1 MTVLLVGETGTGK
14 ELFARGMHAASPR
27 SAEPFVAINCAA
39 IPETLLESELF
50 GHEPGAFTDAKT
62 LKRGLLEVAERGTV
76 FLDEV
81 AELPPQAPG
90 KAPESGGGQAL
101 PPTGRIRRADTPG
114 AHHRRNQHG
123 TRTRR
128 GKQPLSRREGRW
140 SDAAVSY
147 ESLVRDPLANEQ
159 TRLSALRWLG
169 RVYLEQG
176 NRGAAMDVLE
186 AAVAAATQAGS
197 PSKIAQALNVVAI
210 VHQSSGDLDRAE
222 LIYREA
228 RGTAESIRDS
238 EAMAMID
245 QNLGTVASI
254 RGDIRGALESFQRSL
269 AGYRA
274 LGMLDH
280 AAQVLNNIGL
290 AYTDLGELDEAEA
303 AYAAAAEAFG
313 EQHDRPNEMNVAL
326 NQVQLCIATGRFDD
340 AQERVEALL
349 ALTGEIAPSWRGE
362 VFRHVGV
369 IARERGDYV
378 KAAEYL
384 GRAGECAEEGED
396 LLLKADVAE
405 QLAELYWTQKR
416 HRDMLAHLNKSHALY
431 SRLKAQHRVAQVER
445 RNAALESRFLEMAH
459 HWGDSIESKDH
470 YTQGHCER
478 VAFFACV
485 LADSMGMDSRSL
497 FWFRL
502 GALLH
507 DIGKIIVPTEV
518 LNKAGPLTGRG
529 VGDDEAP
536 PGGWSR
542 ARCGYRFSRGRT
554 GGHQE
559 SSRALGWHRLS
570 GRSGG
575 RRDPLRR
582 AQSSAWR
589 MCTTRSRRRGR
600 IATAC
605 RTRGPRKKCG
615 RQTDNSIPSFWK
627 PFSAGRNLPTFGRGR
642 TPQRTAVFTM
652 DHLPGRGLTA

>member
-1 MTVLLVGETGTGK
+1 MK
-14 ELFARGMHAASPR
+14 PR
-27 SAEPFVAINCAA
+27 STPGSR
-39 IPETLLESELF
+39 ESESPQIKDLV
-50 GHEPGAFTDAKT
+50 DQAK
-62 LKRGLLEVAERGTV
+62 LAE
-76 FLDEV
+76 
-81 AELPPQAPG
+81 
-90 KAPESGGGQAL
+90 
-101 PPTGRIRRADTPG
+101 
-114 AHHRRNQHG
+114 
-123 TRTRR
+123 
-128 GKQPLSRREGRW
+128 REGRW
-140 SDAAVSY
+140 SDAAVHY
-147 ESLVRDPLANEQ
+147 ENLVRDPLANDQ

-186 AAVAAATQAGS
+186 AAVAAATAAGS

-210 VHQSSGDLDRAE
+210 VHQTSGDLDRAE

-254 RGDIRGALESFQRSL
+254 RGDVRGALEAFQRSL

-303 AYAAAAEAFG
+303 AYVAAAEAFG
-313 EQHDRPNEMNVAL
+313 EQQDLPNEMNVAL
-326 NQVQLCIATGRFDD
+326 NQVQLCIATGRIDE
-340 AQERVEALL
+340 AQERVDTLL

-378 KAAEYL
+378 KAAEFL

-416 HRDMLAHLNKSHALY
+416 HRDMLAHLNTSHALY

-518 LNKAGPLTGRG
+518 LNKAGTLTDEEWAMMKRHPEAGLEL
-529 VGDDEAP
+529 VADIDFPGDVRAVIRNHHERWDGTGYPDGLAGEEIPFAARILCVADVYDALTTARSYRDSMSHARAAQEMRASHGQFDPQLLEA
-536 PGGWSR
+536 
-542 ARCGYRFSRGRT
+542 F
-554 GGHQE
+554 
-559 SSRALGWHRLS
+559 LS
-570 GRSGG
+570 WA
-575 RRDPLRR
+575 D
-582 AQSSAWR
+582 SADVR
-589 MCTTRSRRRGR
+589 
-600 IATAC
+600 
-605 RTRGPRKKCG
+605 PHV
-615 RQTDNSIPSFWK
+615 
-627 PFSAGRNLPTFGRGR
+627 
-642 TPQRTAVFTM
+642 TPQRSAVLTM
-652 DHLPGRGLTA
+652 DNISRRDVHV